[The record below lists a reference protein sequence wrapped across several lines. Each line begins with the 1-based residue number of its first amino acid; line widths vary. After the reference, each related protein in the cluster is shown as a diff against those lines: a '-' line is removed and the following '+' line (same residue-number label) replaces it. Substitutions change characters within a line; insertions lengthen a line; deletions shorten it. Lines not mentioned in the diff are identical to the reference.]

1 MGQRWQSPR
10 QRGHRPGRRRSRS
23 RVYVQLW
30 GLKFPPANFRAG
42 QDMQAPVV
50 LGNVTDR
57 TCCHFNYNSTW
68 ASACVDA
75 YIGTMQETR
84 QQKDVEKETN
94 EIARLGF
101 IKTSSSQK
109 VGRGEQKTVLGQRSK
124 ITATMWQQSSGSMA
138 GTNDLQRMEMIR
150 LARGAASRMT
160 TPRSKEA
167 SQLPEVSLLQ
177 LRSGERLL
185 IPAWEEVLKEFGHSS
200 DPDERGRLSWLYGRV
215 GHIIKLGREGD
226 DLQCTRHLG
235 WPWRLRPPRTTS
247 SLFVYDG
254 TRAAR
259 SIMEAG
265 GEWRVDGV
273 PHGERMSSILIYA
286 EGRTRTTARASFFLF
301 LCFSLPNLLL

>member
-150 LARGAASRMT
+150 LARGAASRRGGACVRARWAENKPVLAMQMHMHDFLSLFFFLAKMT

-200 DPDERGRLSWLYGRV
+200 DPDERGRLSWL
-215 GHIIKLGREGD
+215 
-226 DLQCTRHLG
+226 
-235 WPWRLRPPRTTS
+235 P
-247 SLFVYDG
+247 
-254 TRAAR
+254 
-259 SIMEAG
+259 
-265 GEWRVDGV
+265 
-273 PHGERMSSILIYA
+273 
-286 EGRTRTTARASFFLF
+286 
-301 LCFSLPNLLL
+301 LLL